1 MGDNLLL
8 SEISLKVTRVW
19 LPGMS
24 INLEFKK
31 KWNDYVD
38 KLK

>member
-1 MGDNLLL
+1 MGDDLSL
-8 SEISLKVTRVW
+8 SEISPKVTGVW

-31 KWNDYVD
+31 NHEMIV
-38 KLK
+38 

>member
-1 MGDNLLL
+1 MGDNLSL
-8 SEISLKVTRVW
+8 SEISPKITKVW

-31 KWNDYVD
+31 KNEMIV
-38 KLK
+38 